1 MTRIS
6 RDQRRQGTKVCL
18 SSRDELILRGVARF
32 RLARTSDILK
42 LAFPNTRQD
51 TAARRLR
58 RLYDVGYLDVLS
70 GDRSQENRYSLGP
83 KGRLWAQD
91 HSVEALKRPSG
102 SLDHHLAIVRVWA
115 NLTRYT
121 HDQHIRLDLFKP
133 DWEIRKKASDLSLV
147 PDALVQLTLSGK
159 VLRFAVEVDL
169 GTEPLRTLRDKVTA
183 YEIRRTTGWFGW
195 PSFGL
200 GFVLAGAGIQRCK
213 SIGEVIGASW
223 NGWHLIWN
231 EDEDIPL
238 RTPLAARG
246 VN

>member
-6 RDQRRQGTKVCL
+6 RDQRRQGMKVRL

-58 RLYDVGYLDVLS
+58 RLYDGGYLDVLS

-83 KGRLWAQD
+83 KGRLWAKD

-102 SLDHHLAIVRVWA
+102 SLDHHMAVVRVWV

-121 HDQHIRLDLFKP
+121 HDQNIRLDLFKP

-159 VLRFAVEVDL
+159 ILRFAVEVDL

-183 YEIRRTTGWFGW
+183 YEIRRTIGLFGW

-200 GFVLAGAGIQRCK
+200 GFALAGSGVQRRKAVVGLISAGWK
-213 SIGEVIGASW
+213 
-223 NGWHLIWN
+223 GWHLVWN
-231 EDEDIPL
+231 EDENLPL

-246 VN
+246 G